1 MPHLTL
7 EYTDNLEFEIQ
18 PLLARLHE
26 EVVATGAINL
36 KGIKSRA
43 VQHIQYRLADGNPAY
58 AFAHVSLLI
67 REGRPIEIQKVATR
81 RVMAV
86 LKETF
91 GERFETGQ
99 ISLSVD
105 LKEMRDGIALTDHN
119 ITVVRLPTLLKTA
132 IGQTTHA
139 LLQDLKSAYATE
151 TAYHILEHI
160 FAEKFQPSTNCWPKP
175 CPI

>member
-7 EYTDNLEFEIQ
+7 EYTDNLDFDVQ

-43 VQHIQYRLADGNPAY
+43 ICHTQYRIADGDPNY
-58 AFAHVSLLI
+58 AFVHISLLI
-67 REGRPIEIQKVATR
+67 REGRPLEIQKEATR

-91 GERFETGQ
+91 RYRFETGK

-105 LKEMRDGIALTDHN
+105 LKEMREGIALTDHN
-119 ITVVRLPTLLKTA
+119 ITIP
-132 IGQTTHA
+132 
-139 LLQDLKSAYATE
+139 E
-151 TAYHILEHI
+151 
-160 FAEKFQPSTNCWPKP
+160 
-175 CPI
+175 

>member
-7 EYTDNLEFEIQ
+7 EYTDNIEVDVQ

-43 VQHIQYRLADGNPAY
+43 IKHTQYRIADGNPEY
-58 AFAHVSLLI
+58 AFVHVSLLI
-67 REGRPIEIQKVATR
+67 REGRPIEIQKEATR

-86 LKETF
+86 LKDKF
-91 GERFETGQ
+91 GYRFETGK

-105 LKEMRDGIALTDHN
+105 LKEMREGIALTDNN
-119 ITVVRLPTLLKTA
+119 ITV
-132 IGQTTHA
+132 
-139 LLQDLKSAYATE
+139 E
-151 TAYHILEHI
+151 
-160 FAEKFQPSTNCWPKP
+160 
-175 CPI
+175 

>member
-7 EYTDNLEFEIQ
+7 EYSANIEVDVQ

-43 VQHIQYRLADGNPAY
+43 IKHTQYRIADGDPDY
-58 AFAHVSLLI
+58 AFVHVGLLI
-67 REGRPIEIQKVATR
+67 REGRPIEVQKEATQ
-81 RVMAV
+81 RVMKV

-91 GERFETGQ
+91 SSRFENGYL
-99 ISLSVD
+99 SLSVD

-119 ITVVRLPTLLKTA
+119 IPDKA
-132 IGQTTHA
+132 
-139 LLQDLKSAYATE
+139 
-151 TAYHILEHI
+151 
-160 FAEKFQPSTNCWPKP
+160 KP
-175 CPI
+175 G